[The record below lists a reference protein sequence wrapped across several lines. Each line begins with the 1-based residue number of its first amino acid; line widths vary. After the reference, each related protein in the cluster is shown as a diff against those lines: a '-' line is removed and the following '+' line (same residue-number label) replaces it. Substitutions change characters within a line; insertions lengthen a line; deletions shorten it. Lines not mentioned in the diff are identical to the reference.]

1 MINWF
6 FSWYYFFLSSSK
18 VRHLKLLNDFKQ
30 EQKIKRKQHLNHV
43 CAFFKRMLRIL
54 GFLWMASCFIYIYLY
69 LDVNDIFVYILILY
83 RSFICFYTEENLASM
98 LCLTTIW
105 GYWKGDN
112 FFPPLCSVQFQC
124 SGWYFTQYVLFRT
137 TCVLSWCKLV

>member
-43 CAFFKRMLRIL
+43 CAFFKRILRIL

-98 LCLTTIW
+98 LCLTTIGG

-112 FFPPLCSVQFQC
+112 FFLSVMLCTVSMQWVIFHAIC
-124 SGWYFTQYVLFRT
+124 FVSYNLCFVL
-137 TCVLSWCKLV
+137 V